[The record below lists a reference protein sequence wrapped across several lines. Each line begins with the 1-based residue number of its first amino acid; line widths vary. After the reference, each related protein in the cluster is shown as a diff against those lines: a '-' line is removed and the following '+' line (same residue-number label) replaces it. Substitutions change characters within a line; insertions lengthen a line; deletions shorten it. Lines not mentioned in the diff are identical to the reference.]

1 MDIAVNSYRAGG
13 SAGYTMFRGAK
24 VVWRSTEDIREM
36 MIQFFTEKRELPTMP
51 SGNWRVIPEEAH
63 QELRREAEQEAE
75 HPTLR

>member
-1 MDIAVNSYRAGG
+1 MEIAVNSYRAGG

-36 MIQFFTEKRELPTMP
+36 MIQFFTAKGMLPTAADD
-51 SGNWRVIPEEAH
+51 NWRVTPQEAH
-63 QELRREAEQEAE
+63 QELRREAEQEAS